1 LVASRRVVVYVIRNE
16 DVTHTHTYIYIIH
29 AGASVHEA
37 IDALVRDLLRGIHQR
52 EQESRNRAA
61 SKLVV
66 PAGRKCE
73 VDREADCAS
82 DSGSGARSR
91 ESTAAISRENTVIV
105 TTLATTTPPA
115 RTHVGGGNDEPKAS
129 MTTPA
134 RQTAQDHAAV
144 MPAAAVDDVPE
155 GAAKEAE
162 AKQQRDDQVRKSR
175 IVKYER
181 KIAQIRVRAPTTHGA
196 HGAHD
201 EPFGV
206 VAATSHLT
214 SCCLVACVCA
224 GAGGRV
230 LSATAR

>member
-1 LVASRRVVVYVIRNE
+1 M
-16 DVTHTHTYIYIIH
+16 
-29 AGASVHEA
+29 HEA

-66 PAGRKCE
+66 PAGRKTCE

-115 RTHVGGGNDEPKAS
+115 RTYVGGGNDEPKAS

-181 KIAQIRVRAPTTHGA
+181 KIAQIRVRAPTHPTHPPHTA
-196 HGAHD
+196 HTAH
-201 EPFGV
+201 
-206 VAATSHLT
+206 TTNLS
-214 SCCLVACVCA
+214 
-224 GAGGRV
+224 V
-230 LSATAR
+230 LLPLPPT